1 MATVTT
7 AHKGID
13 ITESTP
19 ERLEL
24 VRRAQEADIAEHGL
38 TIRQA
43 LKRYKKAVA
52 WAFALSVCLVMD
64 GYDVS
69 YLALESGS
77 DIGRRHYLILWS
89 NPVPTT
95 IWYTRWKRRIR
106 HFSCVAIGSIQ
117 LFSRRSAVWSHG
129 QWMAM

>member
-69 YLALESGS
+69 YLTLE
-77 DIGRRHYLILWS
+77 RAK
-89 NPVPTT
+89 T
-95 IWYTRWKRRIR
+95 
-106 HFSCVAIGSIQ
+106 
-117 LFSRRSAVWSHG
+117 
-129 QWMAM
+129 

>member
-1 MATVTT
+1 MATATVTT
-7 AHKGID
+7 THQAID

-52 WAFALSVCLVMD
+52 WALALSVCLVMD
-64 GYDVS
+64 GYDVGF
-69 YLALESGS
+69 L
-77 DIGRRHYLILWS
+77 
-89 NPVPTT
+89 TT
-95 IWYTRWKRRIR
+95 TLDFAKT
-106 HFSCVAIGSIQ
+106 
-117 LFSRRSAVWSHG
+117 
-129 QWMAM
+129 